1 LTIVRATL
9 VAQAELVLGKTRPII
24 DPAGFFASHTDSLR
38 TTWDNA
44 VPSDYRFS
52 YLATLVANTEEKA
65 HEQ

>member
-1 LTIVRATL
+1 LTIVRVALAT
-9 VAQAELVLGKTRPII
+9 QAMFLLEQTRPII

-38 TTWDNA
+38 TPWDNA
-44 VPSDYRFS
+44 ITSDDRFS